1 VADAAEPRRREERYR
16 LAGGLLI
23 PRPTHLA
30 FLSGDVRVRFV
41 TMQNAATGRH
51 DVPRHDPLISGP
63 CSYMSDRAA
72 RYRHGIPGRGDRSA
86 GDLLALGHELH
97 GGPRSVTITTQVAA
111 ITTNRNDRQG
121 ADRVLDELRSGAK
134 SPGPQRSSPLR
145 SLGGLHNALHH
156 VDLRAIAR

>member
-86 GDLLALGHELH
+86 GDFLALGHELH

-121 ADRVLDELRSGAK
+121 ADRVLERAAVRGEKPRTAEVEPTTKLRW
-134 SPGPQRSSPLR
+134 SS
-145 SLGGLHNALHH
+145 
-156 VDLRAIAR
+156 